1 MKIAA
6 TYENG
11 NIFQHFGRTDNFK
24 VYTVENGEVVGAV
37 VMNSNGI
44 GHEALAGLL
53 AENDISVL
61 ICGGIGSGA
70 AAALSEAGVSV
81 FSGAEGDADA
91 AVQAFLRG
99 ELENAGINC
108 DHHDHEE
115 VEEEDCGGGCGGCG
129 GGCGGCGGGC
139 GGERQP
145 LFEGTNV
152 GKTLRVHYQGTF
164 NDGTQFD
171 SSYDRGEPLEFVCGM
186 GMMIMGFDK
195 ACAEMKVGDI
205 VNVHLMPEEAY
216 GERDPQAVMTLNIA
230 DLPGSENLQVGQ
242 GVYLTNMYG
251 QQFPVTVTDR
261 TEENITFDA
270 NHSMA
275 GKELN
280 FKIEMVSIED

>member
-11 NIFQHFGRTDNFK
+11 NIFQHFGRTENFK

-70 AAALSEAGVSV
+70 TAALSEAGVSV

-115 VEEEDCGGGCGGCG
+115 VEEEGCGGGCGGCG

-139 GGERQP
+139 GGGRQP

>member
-11 NIFQHFGRTDNFK
+11 NIFQHFGRTENFK
-24 VYTVENGEVVGAV
+24 VYTVENGEVIDAV
-37 VMNSNGI
+37 VMSAGGI

-53 AENDISVL
+53 AENDIAVL

-70 AAALSEAGVSV
+70 TAALSEAGVTV

-99 ELENAGINC
+99 ELDNAGVNC

-115 VEEEDCGGGCGGCG
+115 TEEGCGGACGSGCG

-139 GGERQP
+139 GGARQP
-145 LFEGTNV
+145 IFEGTNV

-171 SSYDRGEPLEFVCGM
+171 SSYDRGEPLEFVCGV

-216 GERDPQAVMTLNIA
+216 GERDPQAVMTLKIA

-261 TEENITFDA
+261 TEETITFDA
-270 NHSMA
+270 NHAMA

>member
-11 NIFQHFGRTDNFK
+11 NIFQHFGRTENFK
-24 VYTVENGEVVGAV
+24 VYTVENGEVIDAV

>member
-11 NIFQHFGRTDNFK
+11 NIFQHFGRTENFK
-24 VYTVENGEVVGAV
+24 VYTVENGEVIDAV

-70 AAALSEAGVSV
+70 TAALSEAGVSV

-115 VEEEDCGGGCGGCG
+115 VEEEGCGGGCGGCG

-139 GGERQP
+139 GSCRQP

>member
-1 MKIAA
+1 M
-6 TYENG
+6 
-11 NIFQHFGRTDNFK
+11 
-24 VYTVENGEVVGAV
+24 
-37 VMNSNGI
+37 
-44 GHEALAGLL
+44 
-53 AENDISVL
+53 
-61 ICGGIGSGA
+61 
-70 AAALSEAGVSV
+70 
-81 FSGAEGDADA
+81 
-91 AVQAFLRG
+91 
-99 ELENAGINC
+99 
-108 DHHDHEE
+108 
-115 VEEEDCGGGCGGCG
+115 
-129 GGCGGCGGGC
+129 
-139 GGERQP
+139 
-145 LFEGTNV
+145 FEGTNV